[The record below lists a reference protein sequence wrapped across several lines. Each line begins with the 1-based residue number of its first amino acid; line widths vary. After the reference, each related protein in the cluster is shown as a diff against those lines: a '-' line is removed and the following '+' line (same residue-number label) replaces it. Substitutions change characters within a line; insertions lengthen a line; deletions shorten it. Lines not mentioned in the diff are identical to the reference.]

1 MSFPKPLL
9 NKLAQ
14 EKQLTERETEVFIA
28 LFGDGK
34 TRLEIAEYLNVQ
46 ESAISTCLSGVYRKF
61 AISGDGPVKE
71 SRLKDELR
79 RRDSIWQRQQSH
91 NEARSSLSKYETV
104 IDLLQKVRERCCR
117 KLFDQYN
124 KMRLLSGDEIGVD
137 QLYVD
142 VWVLNRSPRTFQI
155 SLSRLLE
162 TFDLRHDRL
171 GLGDRIKRNPGFEV
185 ANSNSKLVILGKPGS
200 GKTTFI
206 RHLTIDWCKGSYQ
219 SDLVA
224 VLVEL
229 RRIRDTDWKL
239 TDSICK
245 ELELKEDQLVIF
257 LEQGKLLILMDG
269 LDEVPTNELRRE
281 VQDQLQKLAKDY
293 PKNRFI
299 LTCRTQIIVSIPDG
313 FTSVEVADFNEEQV
327 GQFVKNW
334 FKASGQSAIEV
345 EQRWERFNNVID
357 KRKALKELTV
367 TPVLLSLMCLV
378 FQDEGAMPLDMT
390 WLYKKGI
397 QLLLNK
403 WNDGKAIDG
412 WEVGSEAYR
421 QLNVEQKEALLA
433 EIAAHKFEN
442 PNNFVLFQQEEIV
455 TQITKYLG
463 LSNDVDG
470 IAVLKSI
477 EAQHGLLI
485 ERADE
490 LWSFSHL
497 TFQEHFTVQW
507 LTKLSTEQLSE
518 KITNQQWQGVVKQL
532 VTSQQPADQLVRLI
546 RQAICTAYSPEK
558 TSPKLRSILA
568 QIRQKS
574 GSLKVRYKLAAV
586 KVIYFA
592 CERALVDSRNL
603 ARERILDLDVARTLD
618 QEFAQNLC
626 NVHNLD
632 HEISLDLALVRT
644 LARALAYD
652 LTTTFSLIQSFIG
665 DLNLS
670 CEISSDSVL
679 KNRLKA
685 LQELL
690 PNVSESNWDG
700 FKHFWQNCG
709 HEWREDLR
717 QIMNTYRNIGHNW
730 KLDDDEVNQLQSYYQ
745 VNGFLVSLINISE
758 GVSDT
763 IRTEIEDTILII

>member
-1 MSFPKPLL
+1 MSFPKSLL
-9 NKLAQ
+9 IKLAQ

-34 TRLEIAEYLNVQ
+34 TRSEIAECLHVQ

-71 SRLKDELR
+71 SRLKDELK
-79 RRDSIWQRQQSH
+79 RRDSIWQCQQSH
-91 NEARSSLSKYETV
+91 NESRHSLSQYE
-104 IDLLQKVRERCCR
+104 IIIELLKKVRERCCR

-124 KMRLLSGDEIGVD
+124 KMRLLSGDEIRVD

-171 GLGDRIKRNPGFEV
+171 GLGDRIKRNPGFDV
-185 ANSNSKLVILGKPGS
+185 ANANSKLVILGKPGS
-200 GKTTFI
+200 GKTTFL
-206 RHLTIDWCKGSYQ
+206 RHLAIDWCKGSYQ
-219 SDLVA
+219 PDLVA
-224 VLVEL
+224 ALIEL
-229 RRIRDTDWKL
+229 RRIRGTDWKL
-239 TDSICK
+239 TDAICK
-245 ELELKEDQLVIF
+245 ELELEEEQLGMF
-257 LEQGKLLILMDG
+257 LEQGKLFILMDG
-269 LDEVPTNELRRE
+269 LDEVPTNELRRK

-327 GQFVKNW
+327 RQFVRNW
-334 FKASGQSAIEV
+334 FKASGQSTVEA
-345 EQRWERFNNVID
+345 EQRWERINKAID
-357 KRKALKELTV
+357 QRKALKELTV

-378 FQDEGAMPLDMT
+378 LQDEGDMPLDMA

-397 QLLLNK
+397 KLLLNK
-403 WNDGKAIDG
+403 WNDRKEIDG
-412 WEVGSEAYR
+412 WEVGSDAYR
-421 QLNVEQKEALLA
+421 QLSVEQKEALLT
-433 EIAAHKFEN
+433 EIAAHKFED

-455 TQITKYLG
+455 TQITKLLK
-463 LSNDVDG
+463 LSNSVDG
-470 IAVLKSI
+470 IAVLKAI

-507 LTKLSTEQLSE
+507 LTQISTEQLAE
-518 KITNQQWQGVVKQL
+518 KITNQQWQKVVKQL

-546 RQAICTAYSPEK
+546 RKAICTAYCPEK

-568 QIRQKS
+568 QIQQKS
-574 GSLKVRYKLAAV
+574 CSVKVRYKLASV
-586 KVIYFA
+586 KVTYFA

-618 QEFAQNLC
+618 REFAENLC
-626 NVHNLD
+626 DIHNLN

-644 LARALAYD
+644 LARALTGD

-665 DLNLS
+665 DLNFS
-670 CEISSDSVL
+670 REISNDSAL
-679 KNRLKA
+679 KNSLKA

-690 PNVSESNWDG
+690 PDVSESNWDI
-700 FKHFWQNCG
+700 FKHFWQNRG
-709 HEWREDLR
+709 HEWRENLR
-717 QIMNTYRNIGHNW
+717 QVINNYRNIGYNW
-730 KLDDDEVNQLQSYYQ
+730 ELDDDEINQLQSYYQ
-745 VNGFLVSLINISE
+745 VNQFLVSLINIPG
-758 GVSDT
+758 GVSD
-763 IRTEIEDTILII
+763 IVRTEVEDTILII